1 LENSYNTKDLKEFDE
16 RIQKALTKE

>member
-1 LENSYNTKDLKEFDE
+1 MENSYNTEDLKEFDE

>member
-1 LENSYNTKDLKEFDE
+1 MENSYNTEDLREFDE